1 LIVLGIES
9 TAHTFGAS
17 IIDDQARI
25 LTNVNS
31 TYRPPTGIGIH
42 PRKAAEHHNEVSS
55 DVIEK
60 AFQVLGGRFYPDAVC
75 YSAGP
80 GLGPCLRIGAT
91 ISRALALYMN
101 KPLVPV
107 HHGVAHLDLAMDAGH
122 SHDPLAVLVSGGHTA
137 IAVHLNKRWR
147 IYGETEDITL
157 GNLLDMFAREAK
169 LASPGGVAV
178 ESKAKEG
185 RTLLPLPYTVKGND
199 VAYSGLL
206 TAALRLLNEGRSLED
221 ICFSIQEVSF
231 AMLAEAVE
239 RSLVQTR
246 KKEVLIA
253 GGVAANKRLREMIQ
267 SVAEDHGATFHPVP
281 VQYSGDCGAQIASS
295 GRLAFESGITI
306 PVPESFV
313 NPRWRLDEIDV
324 PWIPRR

>member
-1 LIVLGIES
+1 MLFLGIES

-17 IIDDQARI
+17 MIDDQGRI
-25 LTNVNS
+25 ITNVNS

-55 DVIEK
+55 GVIEK
-60 AFQVLGGRFYPDAVC
+60 AFQGLGDGVSPRAVC

-91 ISRALALYMN
+91 ISRALALYLDR
-101 KPLVPV
+101 PLVPV
-107 HHGVAHLDLAMDAGH
+107 HHGVAHLDLAMSAGR

-157 GNLLDMFAREAK
+157 GNLLDMFAREAGVPFPRGAPIETK
-169 LASPGGVAV
+169 ASEGG
-178 ESKAKEG
+178 G
-185 RTLLPLPYTVKGND
+185 RLSPPYTVKGND

-206 TAALRLLNEGRSLED
+206 TAAIRLLSEGRSLAD

-231 AMLAEAVE
+231 AMLA
-239 RSLVQTR
+239 
-246 KKEVLIA
+246 
-253 GGVAANKRLREMIQ
+253 
-267 SVAEDHGATFHPVP
+267 
-281 VQYSGDCGAQIASS
+281 
-295 GRLAFESGITI
+295 
-306 PVPESFV
+306 
-313 NPRWRLDEIDV
+313 
-324 PWIPRR
+324 